1 MHSWVAQCGGGPY
14 YSPQWYRAA
23 PPRSDALRPWAWP
36 RATGGR
42 RGGGGG
48 GGRWRAAGPEPGR
61 AMAASERLYELWLLY
76 NAQVRPPRPRPP
88 CSPRPAPRACCTCA
102 PRHPCP
108 RRCARAKRA
117 RAPHTRV
124 RPQPRRCLW
133 HFYLGDN
140 PRGPAP
146 HKALLGGDRHPQ
158 WCQRGAWTKPA
169 RHFPLLQMGKLRPG
183 NKMRDRRVGKD
194 WET

>member
-14 YSPQWYRAA
+14 YSPQWYCAA

-102 PRHPCP
+102 PR
-108 RRCARAKRA
+108 A
-117 RAPHTRV
+117 TRV
-124 RPQPRRCLW
+124 RADARALSVLGLRTHVCAPSPAGASGTFTWATTLADPRLTRLSW
-133 HFYLGDN
+133 VGTATLSGAREGLG
-140 PRGPAP
+140 PS
-146 HKALLGGDRHPQ
+146 
-158 WCQRGAWTKPA
+158 
-169 RHFPLLQMGKLRPG
+169 RPG
-183 NKMRDRRVGKD
+183 TSPFYRWGN
-194 WET
+194 